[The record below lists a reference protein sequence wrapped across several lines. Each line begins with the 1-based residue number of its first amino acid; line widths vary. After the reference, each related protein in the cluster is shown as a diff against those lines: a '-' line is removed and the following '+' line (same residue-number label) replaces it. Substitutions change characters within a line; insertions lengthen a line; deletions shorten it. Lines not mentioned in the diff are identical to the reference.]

1 MIVDDLAVILSTAS
15 LGVEGTDLF
24 KTRAPEEPNDLTAIL
39 PYGGAGPARTHSGTD
54 RRFPRIQILTRAM
67 DPEAAYQQA
76 EAVRA
81 VLRALPQQQIGSVV
95 YEAIIPL
102 GEPQPLLRDT
112 QGRTPVVVNYEVRW
126 HLG

>member
-1 MIVDDLAVILSTAS
+1 MLVDDLKDILVANS
-15 LGVEGTDLF
+15 LGVFGTDLF
-24 KTRAPEEPNDLTAIL
+24 VTRAPEEPNTLTAIL
-39 PYGGAGPARTHSGTD
+39 PYGGQGPARTHSGTD
-54 RRFPRIQILTRAM
+54 RRFPRVQVLTRSM
-67 DPEAAYQQA
+67 DPEVAYQKA
-76 EAVRA
+76 DAVRA
-81 VLRALPQQQIGSVV
+81 VFVAYPQTQIGPRV